1 MSKEVGQASALS
13 HIIQNKTE
21 QLFLFFNNWI
31 KKKVV
36 YVRTYTYNQ
45 TLNH

>member
-1 MSKEVGQASALS
+1 MSQVVVQASALS
-13 HIIQNKTE
+13 QIIQNKTE

-31 KKKVV
+31 KKQVV